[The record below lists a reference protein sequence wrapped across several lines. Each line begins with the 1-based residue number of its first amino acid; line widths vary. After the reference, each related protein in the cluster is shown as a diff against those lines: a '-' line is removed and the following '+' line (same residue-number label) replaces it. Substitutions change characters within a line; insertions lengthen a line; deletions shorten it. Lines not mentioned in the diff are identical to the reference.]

1 MKWDFPHHKSTTAKD
16 SKPRRGAYTELPTRL
31 GHYLITYLTPALPVM
46 PHKSFP
52 QETWLFQPAKRL
64 NKSMRLLWGSP
75 QREESLSIR
84 RRALGSPQSW
94 CWGLV
99 SSYRNMPWQK
109 SSLSMPGH
117 ATYHTS
123 SGAGRAAVTGHFVG
137 AMHPP
142 PRGWVGPTWH
152 IPARSHRTVA
162 ITERSSQGSVSLMHS
177 QCLQSSDSIVPV
189 QFLVRRA
196 LEKLISMQNVL
207 LRKRSSPV
215 GTWEPPTSAGTVRS
229 FTSSPSV

>member
-1 MKWDFPHHKSTTAKD
+1 
-16 SKPRRGAYTELPTRL
+16 
-31 GHYLITYLTPALPVM
+31 M
-46 PHKSFP
+46 PHRSFP

-75 QREESLSIR
+75 LSEESLSLR
-84 RRALGSPQSW
+84 RAALGSPQSW
-94 CWGLV
+94 GWGLV

-123 SGAGRAAVTGHFVG
+123 SGAGCAAVTGHFVG
-137 AMHPP
+137 ATSPP
-142 PRGWVGPTWH
+142 PRGWVGPSWH
-152 IPARSHRTVA
+152 VPAQSQRSVTL
-162 ITERSSQGSVSLMHS
+162 TGCSSQGSVSLMHS
-177 QCLQSSDSIVPV
+177 QCFQTSDSTIPV
-189 QFLVRRA
+189 RFLVRRA

-215 GTWEPPTSAGTVRS
+215 GPREPLISAGTVRS
-229 FTSSPSV
+229 FSSRPSV